1 MGSCISTQGGK
12 TRKRAKNPN
21 KPSPPPKGH
30 DHGQDHGDGHEPA
43 RRSSVAARRSSVT
56 ARPPNVVANPSPGNI
71 FEKYQFGKEL
81 GRGEFGVTHR
91 VVDVKSGEAFA
102 CKKISKTKLRT
113 EIDVQDV
120 RREVQIMRHLP
131 QHPNIVAFKEAFEDK
146 DAVYLVMELC
156 EGGEL
161 FDRIVAKGHYTERA
175 AANVTKTI
183 LDVCHEHGV
192 IHRDLKPEN
201 FLFTDASESAALKS
215 IDFGLST
222 FYVPGERFSEIVG
235 SPYYMAPEVL
245 RRNYGPEIDVWSTGV
260 ILYILLCGV
269 PPFWAESEEGIA
281 QAIIRS
287 KVDFTRDPWP
297 KVSDE
302 AKHLVKRMLDPNPF
316 TRIKVQEVLDHSWI
330 QHREHGRTIS
340 LGDQV
345 RMRIKQFS
353 LMNRFKKKVLRVVA
367 DNLPDEQIDVI
378 KQMFDM
384 MDKDKNGN
392 LSFEELKDGL
402 SMIGHAL
409 PDPDVQMLMDAADID
424 GNGTLNYEEF
434 ITMNVH
440 LRKIECDEHLSEAFR
455 FFDKNQ
461 SGYVEFEELKDALS
475 DDESEAS
482 NDEVIKD
489 ILNDVDLDKD
499 GRISFEEFKAMM
511 KTGGDWKMAS
521 RQYSRA
527 LLNALSSRMFKDTSI
542 KSVDTSNKSVKC
554 N

>member
-1 MGSCISTQGGK
+1 MSSQGGK
-12 TRKRAKNPN
+12 RKRAAKQPY
-21 KPSPPPKGH
+21 KTATPKGY
-30 DHGQDHGDGHEPA
+30 EAA
-43 RRSSVAARRSSVT
+43 RRSSVVAARRSSVT
-56 ARPPNVVANPSPGNI
+56 VRPPVNVVADPSPGNI
-71 FEKYQFGKEL
+71 FDKYSFGKEL

-91 VVDVKSGEAFA
+91 VVNVKSGEAFA
-102 CKKISKTKLRT
+102 CKKIAKTKLRT

-120 RREVQIMRHLP
+120 RREVQIMKHLP
-131 QHPNIVAFKEAFEDK
+131 QHPNIVAFKEAYEDK

-183 LDVCHEHGV
+183 LDVCKVCHEYGV

-201 FLFTDASESAALKS
+201 FLFTDGSESASLKS

-222 FYVPGERFSEIVG
+222 FYVEGERFSEIVG

-281 QAIIRS
+281 QAIIRG

-378 KQMFDM
+378 KKMFDM

-392 LSFEELKDGL
+392 LSFDELKDGL

-409 PDPDVQMLMDAADID
+409 PDTDVQMLMDAADID

-440 LRKIECDEHLSEAFR
+440 LRKIESDEHLSEAFR
-455 FFDKNQ
+455 YFDKNQ

-475 DDESEAS
+475 DDDSEAS
-482 NDEVIKD
+482 NDQVIKD

-527 LLNALSSRMFKDTSI
+527 LLNALSFKMFKDTSNKTVDLSS
-542 KSVDTSNKSVKC
+542 KSLKFN
-554 N
+554 

>member
-1 MGSCISTQGGK
+1 MGSCISTQAVR
-12 TRKRAKNPN
+12 TRKRSRSPN
-21 KPSPPPKGH
+21 HKPSTPRGR
-30 DHGQDHGDGHEPA
+30 GHEVA

-56 ARPPNVVANPSPGNI
+56 ARPLNVVSGPSPGNI
-71 FEKYQFGKEL
+71 FDKYQFGKEL

-91 VVDVKSGEAFA
+91 VVDVESGEA
-102 CKKISKTKLRT
+102 
-113 EIDVQDV
+113 
-120 RREVQIMRHLP
+120 
-131 QHPNIVAFKEAFEDK
+131 
-146 DAVYLVMELC
+146 
-156 EGGEL
+156 
-161 FDRIVAKGHYTERA
+161 
-175 AANVTKTI
+175 
-183 LDVCHEHGV
+183 VCPVFSFSLGM
-192 IHRDLKPEN
+192 I
-201 FLFTDASESAALKS
+201 AL
-215 IDFGLST
+215 
-222 FYVPGERFSEIVG
+222 GERFSEIVG

-245 RRNYGPEIDVWSTGV
+245 RRNYGQEIDVWSTGV

-281 QAIIRS
+281 QAIIRG

-316 TRIKVQEVLDHSWI
+316 TRITVQEVLDNSWI
-330 QHREHGRTIS
+330 QNREHGRTIS

-353 LMNRFKKKVLRVVA
+353 LMNRFKRKVLRVVA
-367 DNLPDEQIDVI
+367 DNLSDEQIDVF
-378 KQMFDM
+378 KQMFNM

-392 LSFEELKDGL
+392 LSFEELRDGL
-402 SMIGHAL
+402 SMIGHAI
-409 PDPDVQMLMDAADID
+409 PDPDVEMLMDAADID

-434 ITMNVH
+434 ITMSVH
-440 LRKIECDEHLSEAFR
+440 LRKIESDEHLSEAFR
-455 FFDKNQ
+455 YFDKNQ

-475 DDESEAS
+475 DDDSEAS
-482 NDEVIKD
+482 DDQVVKD

-511 KTGGDWKMAS
+511 NTGGDWKMAS

-527 LLNALSSRMFKDTSI
+527 LLNALSFKMFKDTS
-542 KSVDTSNKSVKC
+542 SNSVKC

>member
-1 MGSCISTQGGK
+1 MGSCISSQGK
-12 TRKRAKNPN
+12 TYPRKRSKEPIT
-21 KPSPPPKGH
+21 KPSPTRNIQH
-30 DHGQDHGDGHEPA
+30 DHYTYDPPTPTAA
-43 RRSSVAARRSSVT
+43 RRSSVASMRLPITVIMS
-56 ARPPNVVANPSPGNI
+56 PSPGSI
-71 FEKYQFGKEL
+71 FDKYQLGKEL

-91 VVDVKSGEAFA
+91 CVDLKSGEAFA
-102 CKKISKTKLRT
+102 CKKIAKTKLRT
-113 EIDVQDV
+113 EIDIADV

-131 QHPNIVAFKEAFEDK
+131 KHPNIVSFREAYEDR

-183 LDVCHEHGV
+183 LEVCKLCHDEGV

-201 FLFTDASESAALKS
+201 FLFADGSENSPLKA

-222 FYVPGERFSEIVG
+222 FYEAGERFSEIVG

-245 RRNYGPEIDVWSTGV
+245 RRNYGPEVDVWSTGV

-269 PPFWAESEEGIA
+269 PPFWAETEEGIA

-287 KVDFTRDPWP
+287 NLDFTRDPWP
-297 KVSDE
+297 KVSEE
-302 AKHLVKRMLDPNPF
+302 AKDIVKRMLDPNPQ
-316 TRIKVQEVLDHSWI
+316 TRVTVQEVLEHSWI
-330 QHREHGRTIS
+330 QNKDRARNIS

-345 RMRIKQFS
+345 RMRIKTFS

-367 DNLPDEQIDVI
+367 DNLPDEQVQGIR
-378 KQMFDM
+378 KMFDM
-384 MDKDKNGN
+384 MDKDKNGH
-392 LSFEELKDGL
+392 LTFEELKDGL
-402 SMIGHAL
+402 AMLGHPL
-409 PDPDVQMLMDAADID
+409 PDPDVQMLMEAADID
-424 GNGTLNYEEF
+424 GNGTLSCEEF
-434 ITMNVH
+434 ITMSVH
-440 LRKIECDEHLSEAFR
+440 LRKIESDEHLTEAFNY
-455 FFDKNQ
+455 FDKNQ

-475 DDESEAS
+475 DEDSGL
-482 NDEVIKD
+482 NGDEVIRD

-499 GRISFEEFKAMM
+499 GKISFEEFKAMM

-527 LLNALSSRMFKDTSI
+527 MLNALSIKMFKDNSI
-542 KSVDTSNKSVKC
+542 SAAN
-554 N
+554 

>member
-1 MGSCISTQGGK
+1 MGSCISSPGK
-12 TRKRAKNPN
+12 TFPRKRYKEPIT
-21 KPSPPPKGH
+21 KPCTPRNNQH
-30 DHGQDHGDGHEPA
+30 DHFNHDPPTPTPTTV
-43 RRSSVAARRSSVT
+43 RRSSVASM
-56 ARPPNVVANPSPGNI
+56 RPPIDVVASPSPGNI
-71 FEKYQFGKEL
+71 FDKYQLGKEL

-91 VVDVKSGEAFA
+91 CVDLKSGEAFA

-113 EIDVQDV
+113 EIDIADV

-131 QHPNIVAFKEAFEDK
+131 KHPNIVSFREAYEDR

-183 LDVCHEHGV
+183 LEVCKVCHENGV

-201 FLFTDASESAALKS
+201 FLFADGSETSPLKA

-222 FYVPGERFSEIVG
+222 FYEAGEIFSEIVG

-245 RRNYGPEIDVWSTGV
+245 RRNYGPQIDVWSTGV

-269 PPFWAESEEGIA
+269 PPFWAETEEGIA
-281 QAIIRS
+281 QAIIRGNL
-287 KVDFTRDPWP
+287 DFTRDPWP
-297 KVSDE
+297 KVSEE
-302 AKHLVKRMLDPNPF
+302 AKDILKRMLDSNPY
-316 TRIKVQEVLDHSWI
+316 TRITLQEVLEHSWI
-330 QHREHGRTIS
+330 QNKDHARNVS

-345 RMRIKQFS
+345 KMRIKTFS

-367 DNLPDEQIDVI
+367 DNLPDEQVQYIR
-378 KQMFDM
+378 KMFDM
-384 MDKDKNGN
+384 MDKDKNGH
-392 LSFEELKDGL
+392 LTFEELKDGL
-402 SMIGHAL
+402 AMLGHTL
-409 PDPDVQMLMDAADID
+409 PDPDVQMLMEAADID
-424 GNGTLNYEEF
+424 GNGTLNCEEF
-434 ITMNVH
+434 ITMSVH
-440 LRKIECDEHLSEAFR
+440 LRKIESDEHLSEAFSY
-455 FFDKNQ
+455 FDKNQ
-461 SGYVEFEELKDALS
+461 SGYIEFKELKDVLS
-475 DDESEAS
+475 DDGLGV
-482 NDEVIKD
+482 DGDKVIRD

-527 LLNALSSRMFKDTSI
+527 MLNALSMKMFKDKSI
-542 KSVDTSNKSVKC
+542 SVVN
-554 N
+554 

>member
-1 MGSCISTQGGK
+1 MGSCISTQGK
-12 TRKRAKNPN
+12 LRKKVKDPN
-21 KPSPPPKGH
+21 KGSTLKSN
-30 DHGQDHGDGHEPA
+30 QNHEPA
-43 RRSSVAARRSSVT
+43 TPTAARRSSVT
-56 ARPPNVVANPSPGNI
+56 ARASNVVANPSPGSI
-71 FEKYQFGKEL
+71 FDKYELGKEL
-81 GRGEFGVTHR
+81 GRGEFGVTYR
-91 VVDVKSGEAFA
+91 CVEVKSGEAFA
-102 CKKISKTKLRT
+102 CKKIAKNKLRT
-113 EIDVQDV
+113 EIDIEDV

-131 QHPNIVAFKEAFEDK
+131 KHPNIVSFREAYEDR

-183 LDVCHEHGV
+183 LEVCKLCHDHGV

-201 FLFTDASESAALKS
+201 FLFTDASESASLKT

-245 RRNYGPEIDVWSTGV
+245 RRNYGPEIDVWSAGV

-269 PPFWAESEEGIA
+269 PPFWAETEEGIA
-281 QAIIRS
+281 QAIIRGN
-287 KVDFTRDPWP
+287 VDCTRDPWP
-297 KVSDE
+297 KVSEE
-302 AKHLVKRMLDPNPF
+302 AKFLVKRMLDPNPF
-316 TRIKVQEVLDHSWI
+316 TRITVQEVLEHHWI
-330 QHREHGRTIS
+330 QNREHGRNVS

-345 RMRIKQFS
+345 RMRIKQFA

-367 DNLPDEQIDVI
+367 YNLPVEQVEGL
-378 KQMFDM
+378 KKMFNT

-402 SMIGHAL
+402 SMFGHVL
-409 PDPDVQMLMDAADID
+409 PDPDVQMLLDAADAD
-424 GNGTLNYEEF
+424 GNGTLNCEEF
-434 ITMNVH
+434 ITMSVH
-440 LRKIECDEHLSEAFR
+440 LRKIESDEFLSEAFHY
-455 FFDKNQ
+455 FDKNQ
-461 SGYVEFEELKDALS
+461 TGYVEFEELKDALS
-475 DDESEAS
+475 DDGTETI
-482 NDEVIKD
+482 NDHVIKD

-527 LLNALSSRMFKDTSI
+527 LLSALSFKMFKDTST
-542 KSVDTSNKSVKC
+542 KSIKC

>member
-1 MGSCISTQGGK
+1 MGSCISTQAVR
-12 TRKRAKNPN
+12 TRKRSRSPN
-21 KPSPPPKGH
+21 HKPSTPRGR
-30 DHGQDHGDGHEPA
+30 GHEVA

-56 ARPPNVVANPSPGNI
+56 ARPLNVVSGPSPGNI
-71 FEKYQFGKEL
+71 FDKYQFGKEL

-91 VVDVKSGEAFA
+91 VVDVESGEAFA

-131 QHPNIVAFKEAFEDK
+131 QHPNIVAFKEAYEDK

-175 AANVTKTI
+175 AANVVKTI
-183 LDVCHEHGV
+183 LEVCKVCHEHGV

-201 FLFTDASESAALKS
+201 FLFADTSESAPLKS

-222 FYVPGERFSEIVG
+222 FYESGERFSEIVG

-245 RRNYGPEIDVWSTGV
+245 RRNYGQEIDVWSTGV

-281 QAIIRS
+281 QAIIRG

-316 TRIKVQEVLDHSWI
+316 TRITVQEVLDNSWI
-330 QHREHGRTIS
+330 QNREHGRTIS

-353 LMNRFKKKVLRVVA
+353 LMNRFKRKVLRVVA
-367 DNLPDEQIDVI
+367 DNLSDEQIDVF
-378 KQMFDM
+378 KQMFNM

-392 LSFEELKDGL
+392 LSFEELRDGL
-402 SMIGHAL
+402 SMIGHAI
-409 PDPDVQMLMDAADID
+409 PDPDVEMLMDAADID

-434 ITMNVH
+434 ITMSVH
-440 LRKIECDEHLSEAFR
+440 LRKIESDEHLSEAFR
-455 FFDKNQ
+455 YFDKNQ

-475 DDESEAS
+475 DDDSEAS
-482 NDEVIKD
+482 DDQVVKD

-511 KTGGDWKMAS
+511 NTGGDWKMAS

-527 LLNALSSRMFKDTSI
+527 LLNALSFKMFKDTS
-542 KSVDTSNKSVKC
+542 SNSVKC

>member
-1 MGSCISTQGGK
+1 MGSCISTPGK
-12 TRKRAKNPN
+12 AFRKRSKEPPIS
-21 KPSPPPKGH
+21 KPSTPRNNQSEQSYDPPTPI
-30 DHGQDHGDGHEPA
+30 A
-43 RRSSVAARRSSVT
+43 RRSSVASV
-56 ARPPNVVANPSPGNI
+56 RPPVNVIVNPSPGNI
-71 FEKYQFGKEL
+71 FDNYQLGKEL

-91 VVDVKSGEAFA
+91 CVDLKSGEAFA
-102 CKKISKTKLRT
+102 CKKIAKTKLRT
-113 EIDVQDV
+113 EIDIADV

-131 QHPNIVAFKEAFEDK
+131 KHPNIVTFREAYEDR

-183 LDVCHEHGV
+183 LEVCKVCHDNGV

-201 FLFTDASESAALKS
+201 FLFADSNETCPLKA

-222 FYVPGERFSEIVG
+222 FYETGERFNEIVG

-245 RRNYGPEIDVWSTGV
+245 RRNYGQEIDVWSTGV

-269 PPFWAESEEGIA
+269 PPFWAETEEGIA
-281 QAIIRS
+281 QAII
-287 KVDFTRDPWP
+287 KGNVDFTRDPWP
-297 KVSDE
+297 KVSEE
-302 AKHLVKRMLDPNPF
+302 AKDIVTRMLDPNPY
-316 TRIKVQEVLDHSWI
+316 TRITVPEVLEHTWI
-330 QHREHGRTIS
+330 QNKDHARNVS

-345 RMRIKQFS
+345 RMRIKQFA

-367 DNLPDEQIDVI
+367 DSLPDEQVVSIR
-378 KQMFDM
+378 KMFDM

-392 LSFEELKDGL
+392 LTFDELKDGFASL
-402 SMIGHAL
+402 GHTV
-409 PDPDVQMLMDAADID
+409 PDTDVQMLMDAADID
-424 GNGTLNYEEF
+424 GNGTLNCEEF
-434 ITMNVH
+434 ITMSVH
-440 LRKIECDEHLSEAFR
+440 MRRIESDEYLTEAFNY
-455 FFDKNQ
+455 FDKNQ

-475 DDESEAS
+475 DHSGPN
-482 NDEVIKD
+482 NDQVIRD

-527 LLNALSSRMFKDTSI
+527 MLNALSIKMFKDKSI
-542 KSVDTSNKSVKC
+542 TVAN
-554 N
+554 

>member
-1 MGSCISTQGGK
+1 MGSCISTHGK
-12 TRKRAKNPN
+12 NIPRNKRSKDL
-21 KPSPPPKGH
+21 KPSTPKSH
-30 DHGQDHGDGHEPA
+30 HHQNNHHHNNDHHHFEP
-43 RRSSVAARRSSVT
+43 STPSARRSSVT
-56 ARPPNVVANPSPGNI
+56 IRSINVVSNPTPGNI
-71 FEKYQFGKEL
+71 FDRYQFGKEL

-91 VVDVKSGEAFA
+91 CVDLKSGEAFA
-102 CKKISKTKLRT
+102 CKKIAKSKLRT

-131 QHPNIVAFKEAFEDK
+131 SHPNIVSFREAYEDR

-175 AANVTKTI
+175 AADVAKTI
-183 LDVCHEHGV
+183 LEVCKVCHEQGV

-201 FLFTDASESAALKS
+201 FLFADGSEGSQLKA

-222 FYVPGERFSEIVG
+222 FYSPGQRFNEIVG

-245 RRNYGPEIDVWSTGV
+245 RRNYGQEIDIWSTGV

-269 PPFWAESEEGIA
+269 PPFWAETEEGIA
-281 QAIIRS
+281 QAIIRGNL
-287 KVDFTRDPWP
+287 DFTRDPWP

-302 AKHLVKRMLDPNPF
+302 AKHLVKRMLDPNPH
-316 TRIKVQEVLDHSWI
+316 TRITVQEVLDHTWI
-330 QHREHGRTIS
+330 VHREHGRNVS

-353 LMNRFKKKVLRVVA
+353 LLNRFKKKVLRVVA
-367 DNLPDEQIDVI
+367 DNLPDEQIDSMR
-378 KQMFDM
+378 QMFHL
-384 MDKDKNGN
+384 MDKDKNGC

-402 SMIGHAL
+402 SMIGHTL
-409 PDPDVQMLMDAADID
+409 PDRDVEMLMDAADID
-424 GNGTLNYEEF
+424 GNGTLNCEEF
-434 ITMNVH
+434 ITMSVY
-440 LRKIECDEHLSEAFR
+440 LRKIGDDESLTEAFR
-455 FFDKNQ
+455 YFDKDQ
-461 SGYVEFEELKDALS
+461 SGYVEFDELKDALS
-475 DDESEAS
+475 SDDSGAI
-482 NDEVIKD
+482 NDQVIRD

-511 KTGGDWKMAS
+511 KTGADWKMSS

-527 LLNALSSRMFKDTSI
+527 LLSAWSFRMFKD
-542 KSVDTSNKSVKC
+542 KSGTLTN
-554 N
+554 

>member
-1 MGSCISTQGGK
+1 MGSCISTHGNNNVP
-12 TRKRAKNPN
+12 RNKRSKDQKASSPKSHVHNHHGNEYYEPST
-21 KPSPPPKGH
+21 PSPVPRKSPVNVR
-30 DHGQDHGDGHEPA
+30 A
-43 RRSSVAARRSSVT
+43 I
-56 ARPPNVVANPSPGNI
+56 NVVTNPTSGNI
-71 FEKYQFGKEL
+71 FDRYQFGKEL

-91 VVDVKSGEAFA
+91 CVDLKTGEAFA
-102 CKKISKTKLRT
+102 CKKIAKSKLRT

-131 QHPNIVAFKEAFEDK
+131 KHPNIVSFREAYEDK

-156 EGGEL
+156 QGGEL

-183 LDVCHEHGV
+183 LEVCKVCHEHGV

-201 FLFTDASESAALKS
+201 FLFADASESSQLKA

-222 FYVPGERFSEIVG
+222 FYTPGQRFNEIVG

-245 RRNYGPEIDVWSTGV
+245 RRNYGNEVDIWSTGV

-269 PPFWAESEEGIA
+269 PPFWAETEEGIA
-281 QAIIRS
+281 QAIIRGHL
-287 KVDFTRDPWP
+287 DFTRDPWP

-302 AKHLVKRMLDPNPF
+302 AKHLVKRMLDPNPQ
-316 TRIKVQEVLDHSWI
+316 TRITVQEVLDHSWI
-330 QHREHGRTIS
+330 LHREHGRNVS

-345 RMRIKQFS
+345 RNRIKQFS

-367 DNLPDEQIDVI
+367 DNLPDEQLDSMT
-378 KQMFDM
+378 KMFHM
-384 MDKDKNGN
+384 MDKDKNGD

-402 SMIGHAL
+402 ALFGHTL
-409 PDPDVQMLMDAADID
+409 PDLDVKMLMDAADVD
-424 GNGTLNYEEF
+424 GNGTLNREEF
-434 ITMNVH
+434 ITMSVF
-440 LRKIECDEHLSEAFR
+440 LRRIGSEETLTDAFR
-455 FFDKNQ
+455 DFDKNQ
-461 SGYVEFEELKDALS
+461 TGFIEFDELKEALS
-475 DDESEAS
+475 ADDEHT
-482 NDEVIKD
+482 DEQVITD

-499 GRISFEEFKAMM
+499 GRISFDEFKAMM
-511 KTGGDWKMAS
+511 KSGADWKMSS

-527 LLNALSSRMFKDTSI
+527 MLNALSFRLFKD
-542 KSVDTSNKSVKC
+542 KSVKVT

>member
-1 MGSCISTQGGK
+1 MGSCISTQGVK
-12 TRKRAKNPN
+12 ARARSKRAN
-21 KPSPPPKGH
+21 KAWTPKV
-30 DHGQDHGDGHEPA
+30 QAA
-43 RRSSVAARRSSVT
+43 RRTSVTAGRRSSVT
-56 ARPPNVVANPSPGNI
+56 SLRPMNVVSDPCPGNI
-71 FEKYQFGKEL
+71 FDKYQFGKEL
-81 GRGEFGVTHR
+81 GRGEFGVTVR
-91 VVDVKSGEAFA
+91 VVDLESGEAFA
-102 CKKISKTKLRT
+102 CKKIAKTKLRT

-131 QHPNIVAFKEAFEDK
+131 RHPNIVAFKEAYEDK

-175 AANVTKTI
+175 ASNVAKTI
-183 LDVCHEHGV
+183 LEVCKMCHDHGV

-201 FLFTDASESAALKS
+201 FLFADSNETAPLKS

-222 FYVPGERFSEIVG
+222 FYVQGERFSEIVG

-281 QAIIRS
+281 QAIIKG

-316 TRIKVQEVLDHSWI
+316 TRITVQEILDHSWI
-330 QHREHGRTIS
+330 QNREHGRTIS

-353 LMNRFKKKVLRVVA
+353 LMNRFKRKVLRVVA
-367 DNLPDEQIDVI
+367 DNLSDEQVDVF

-392 LSFEELKDGL
+392 LSFDELKDGL
-402 SMIGHAL
+402 SMIGHAI
-409 PDPDVQMLMDAADID
+409 PDPDVQMLMEAADID
-424 GNGTLNYEEF
+424 GNGSLNYDEF
-434 ITMNVH
+434 ITMSVH
-440 LRKIECDEHLSEAFR
+440 LRKIESDEHLTEAFR
-455 FFDKNQ
+455 YFDKNQ

-482 NDEVIKD
+482 DDQVIKD

-527 LLNALSSRMFKDTSI
+527 LLNALSFKMFKDTS
-542 KSVDTSNKSVKC
+542 SNSVKR

>member
-1 MGSCISTQGGK
+1 MGSCVSTQGKNGG
-12 TRKRAKNPN
+12 RKRSRDHNINN
-21 KPSPPPKGH
+21 KQHKTNDPH
-30 DHGQDHGDGHEPA
+30 HEVSTPTA
-43 RRSSVAARRSSVT
+43 RRSSVST
-56 ARPPNVVANPSPGNI
+56 TRPLNVVTNPSPGNI
-71 FEKYQFGKEL
+71 FDKYELGKEL

-91 VVDVKSGEAFA
+91 CVEIKTGEAFA
-102 CKKISKTKLRT
+102 CKKIAKTKLRT
-113 EIDVQDV
+113 EIDIQDV

-131 QHPNIVAFKEAFEDK
+131 KHPNIVSFREAYEDR

-175 AANVTKTI
+175 AANVAKTI
-183 LDVCHEHGV
+183 LEVCKVCHDHGV

-201 FLFTDASESAALKS
+201 FLFADGTEGASLKS

-222 FYVPGERFSEIVG
+222 FYNPGSGEKFNEIVG

-245 RRNYGPEIDVWSTGV
+245 RRNYSQEIDIWSTGV

-269 PPFWAESEEGIA
+269 PPFWAETEEAIA
-281 QAIIRS
+281 QAIIRGN
-287 KVDFTRDPWP
+287 VDFTRDPWP
-297 KVSDE
+297 KVSEE
-302 AKHLVKRMLDPNPF
+302 AKYLVKRMLDPDPD
-316 TRIKVQEVLDHSWI
+316 TRIKVQEALDHSWI
-330 QHREHGRTIS
+330 QHREHGRNVS

-367 DNLPDEQIDVI
+367 DNLPDEQIDGLR
-378 KQMFDM
+378 QMFDM
-384 MDKDKNGN
+384 MDKDKNGH
-392 LSFEELKDGL
+392 LTFEELKDGF
-402 SMIGHAL
+402 SMIGHVI
-409 PDPDVQMLMDAADID
+409 PDPDVRMLIDAADFD
-424 GNGTLNYEEF
+424 GNGTLNCEEF
-434 ITMNVH
+434 ITMSVH
-440 LRKIECDEHLSEAFR
+440 LRRIGNDEHLSEAFN

-475 DDESEAS
+475 DDDST
-482 NDEVIKD
+482 DDQVIRD

-511 KTGGDWKMAS
+511 KSGGDWKMAS

-527 LLNALSSRMFKDTSI
+527 LLNALSFRMFKD
-542 KSVDTSNKSVKC
+542 KSAGVVTTN
-554 N
+554 

>member
-1 MGSCISTQGGK
+1 MGSCISTQGVR
-12 TRKRAKNPN
+12 TRKRSRSKNY
-21 KPSPPPKGH
+21 KPSTPR
-30 DHGQDHGDGHEPA
+30 GHEPA
-43 RRSSVAARRSSVT
+43 RRSSVT
-56 ARPPNVVANPSPGNI
+56 ARPLNVVSGPSPGNI
-71 FEKYQFGKEL
+71 FDKYQFGKEL

-91 VVDVKSGEAFA
+91 IVDVESGEAD
-102 CKKISKTKLRT
+102 C
-113 EIDVQDV
+113 
-120 RREVQIMRHLP
+120 
-131 QHPNIVAFKEAFEDK
+131 VAF
-146 DAVYLVMELC
+146 V
-156 EGGEL
+156 
-161 FDRIVAKGHYTERA
+161 R
-175 AANVTKTI
+175 NVKM
-183 LDVCHEHGV
+183 
-192 IHRDLKPEN
+192 RQR
-201 FLFTDASESAALKS
+201 
-215 IDFGLST
+215 
-222 FYVPGERFSEIVG
+222 ERFSEIVG

-245 RRNYGPEIDVWSTGV
+245 RRNYGPEIDVWSAGV

-281 QAIIRS
+281 QAIIRG

-316 TRIKVQEVLDHSWI
+316 TRITVQEVLDNSWI
-330 QHREHGRTIS
+330 QNREHGRTIS

-353 LMNRFKKKVLRVVA
+353 LMNRFKRKVLRVVA
-367 DNLPDEQIDVI
+367 DNLSDEQVDVF

-392 LSFEELKDGL
+392 LSFEELRDGL
-402 SMIGHAL
+402 SMIGHAI

-424 GNGTLNYEEF
+424 GNGTLNYDEF
-434 ITMNVH
+434 ITMSVH
-440 LRKIECDEHLSEAFR
+440 LRKIESDEHLSEAFR
-455 FFDKNQ
+455 YFDKNQ

-475 DDESEAS
+475 DDDLEAS
-482 NDEVIKD
+482 DDQVVKD

-511 KTGGDWKMAS
+511 KTGGDWKLAS

-527 LLNALSSRMFKDTSI
+527 LLNALSFKMFKDTS
-542 KSVDTSNKSVKC
+542 SNSVKC

>member
-1 MGSCISTQGGK
+1 
-12 TRKRAKNPN
+12 
-21 KPSPPPKGH
+21 
-30 DHGQDHGDGHEPA
+30 
-43 RRSSVAARRSSVT
+43 
-56 ARPPNVVANPSPGNI
+56 NI
-71 FEKYQFGKEL
+71 FDKYQFGKEL

-91 VVDVKSGEAFA
+91 VVDVESGEAFA

-131 QHPNIVAFKEAFEDK
+131 QHPNIVAFKEAYEDK

-175 AANVTKTI
+175 AANVVKTI
-183 LDVCHEHGV
+183 LEVCKVCHEHGV

-201 FLFTDASESAALKS
+201 FLFADTSESAPLKS

-222 FYVPGERFSEIVG
+222 FYESGERFSEIVG

-245 RRNYGPEIDVWSTGV
+245 RRNYGQEIDVWSTGV

-281 QAIIRS
+281 QAIIRG

-316 TRIKVQEVLDHSWI
+316 TRITVQEVLDNSWI
-330 QHREHGRTIS
+330 QNREHGRTIS

-353 LMNRFKKKVLRVVA
+353 LMNRFKRKVLRVVA
-367 DNLPDEQIDVI
+367 DNLSDEQIDVF
-378 KQMFDM
+378 KQMFNM

-392 LSFEELKDGL
+392 LSFEELRDGL
-402 SMIGHAL
+402 SMIGHAI
-409 PDPDVQMLMDAADID
+409 PDPDVEMLMDAADID

-434 ITMNVH
+434 ITMSVH
-440 LRKIECDEHLSEAFR
+440 LRKIESDEHLSEAFR
-455 FFDKNQ
+455 YFDKNQ

-475 DDESEAS
+475 DDDSEAS
-482 NDEVIKD
+482 DDQVVKD

-511 KTGGDWKMAS
+511 NTGGDWKMAS

-527 LLNALSSRMFKDTSI
+527 LLNALSFKMFKDTS
-542 KSVDTSNKSVKC
+542 SNSVKC